1 MPPAY
6 HGAKKVRRVCDA
18 AGSFGFGC
26 HWRRVTSVPS
36 FLKTSASSWME
47 TIQANCLLEKRCIAR
62 GHDESFTVQRDC
74 SQLVRKQD
82 TACGHVR
89 DKTVKC
95 STAFD
100 AMKSRSVAADV

>member
-1 MPPAY
+1 
-6 HGAKKVRRVCDA
+6 
-18 AGSFGFGC
+18 
-26 HWRRVTSVPS
+26 
-36 FLKTSASSWME
+36 ME

-95 STAFD
+95 D
-100 AMKSRSVAADV
+100 AMKSRSVAADVQHSAAPRKS